1 MQKCK
6 RCGRTEEDSV
16 IHRFLY
22 PYVLCTE
29 CLDDVMPRLQRELAF
44 FCLERQEK
52 LRITQFKTYLKEKG
66 WKEIPTQR
74 KKVVRFESPH
84 TKRIYIE
91 LPARI
96 GLMDSVYVLK
106 RVLETLSAYEDR
118 AVEEVMNDICTCTQ

>member
-1 MQKCK
+1 MKKCK

-44 FCLERQEK
+44 FCLERQEG

-66 WKEIPTQR
+66 WKKLTIKSTE
-74 KKVVRFESPH
+74 VERFESPT
-84 TKRIYIE
+84 TKYVTIDI
-91 LPARI
+91 PAHR
-96 GLMDSVYVLK
+96 GLADPTCILKIALEVL
-106 RVLETLSAYEDR
+106 SFYEGRD
-118 AVEEVMNDICTCTQ
+118 VGEIMNDICV